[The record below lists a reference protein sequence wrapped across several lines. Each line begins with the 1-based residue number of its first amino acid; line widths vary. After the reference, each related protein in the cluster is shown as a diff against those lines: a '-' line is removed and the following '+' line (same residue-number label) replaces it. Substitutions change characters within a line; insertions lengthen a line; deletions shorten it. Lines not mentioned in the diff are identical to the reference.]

1 MAVMFVVVAEK
12 NQLRVTPE
20 LMRSLLLMN
29 DDFDRVKIGID
40 KNGDLFVRVD
50 STVRVMDLEELK
62 ANIEQVAAATDE
74 ITKAIKPYI
83 IQSKQ

>member
-12 NQLRVTPE
+12 KQLKVTPE
-20 LMRSLLLMN
+20 LMRSLLRMN

-50 STVRVMDLEELK
+50 SSTRVMDVQELK
-62 ANIEQVAAATDE
+62 DNIEQVAAATDE
-74 ITKAIKPYI
+74 VTKAIKPYI
-83 IQSKQ
+83 IQSK

>member
-12 NQLRVTPE
+12 KQLKVTSE
-20 LMRSLLLMN
+20 LMRILLRMN

-50 STVRVMDLEELK
+50 SSTRVMDVQELK
-62 ANIEQVAAATDE
+62 DNIEQVAAATDE
-74 ITKAIKPYI
+74 VTKAIKPYI
-83 IQSKQ
+83 SQSK